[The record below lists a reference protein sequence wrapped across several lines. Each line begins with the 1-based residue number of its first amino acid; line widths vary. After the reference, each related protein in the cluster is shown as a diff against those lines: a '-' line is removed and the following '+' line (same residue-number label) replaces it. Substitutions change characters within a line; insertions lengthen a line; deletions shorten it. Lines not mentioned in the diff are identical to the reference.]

1 MGAKSP
7 TPSPTAR
14 GGELPPRAV
23 SSWSPWT
30 PVAAQEGCAA
40 RGARGVRGLPS
51 ARVGERC
58 GCVRAGDGAGIL
70 ASSRAISRGLRD
82 GILARRQLGRLG
94 SHAREEPKQEEF
106 IDGVLCEVVYALD
119 KQLRWIEK
127 NIQPGTKRVQ
137 ARLRA
142 QDLAMK
148 NGDNQRVVEARPV
161 RDPPRPLVNPPARV
175 ARGAGPEPW
184 PRHLDTK
191 PRHRLDTSTPHAN
204 STNSTP
210 LDTPRHHL
218 GWDHARPCQGAKLD
232 TSTPLDTPRHRSTPP
247 RHL

>member
-1 MGAKSP
+1 MARAYWMLPEPSLGGCPSGYLPDGSWGGWVP
-7 TPSPTAR
+7 THFSGKGR
-14 GGELPPRAV
+14 
-23 SSWSPWT
+23 W
-30 PVAAQEGCAA
+30 VAG
-40 RGARGVRGLPS
+40 
-51 ARVGERC
+51 
-58 GCVRAGDGAGIL
+58 
-70 ASSRAISRGLRD
+70 
-82 GILARRQLGRLG
+82 
-94 SHAREEPKQEEF
+94 EEPKELEF
-106 IDGVLCEVVYALD
+106 VDGVLCEVVYALD

-148 NGDNQRVVEARPV
+148 NGDNERVVEARPV
-161 RDPPRPLVNPPARV
+161 QDPPRPLVNPPARV

-184 PRHLDTK
+184 PRHLHTK

-218 GWDHARPCQGAKLD
+218 G
-232 TSTPLDTPRHRSTPP
+232 
-247 RHL
+247 